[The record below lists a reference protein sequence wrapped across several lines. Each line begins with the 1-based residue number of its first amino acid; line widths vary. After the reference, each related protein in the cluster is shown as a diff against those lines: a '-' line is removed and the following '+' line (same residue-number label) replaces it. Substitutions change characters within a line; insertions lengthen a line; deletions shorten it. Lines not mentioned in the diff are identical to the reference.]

1 MTLGEL
7 LNFIGNNP
15 LPAIGYFS
23 VIPLTALLAG
33 LISKG
38 VVYKSPWKY
47 LYASLIYAVCI
58 PGMFAVVLTIYQFM
72 FGRRDIMNANVI
84 SQIIP
89 MVSMGI
95 TLGVMRK
102 YTPFSAI
109 PGFGRLSG
117 LMMLTAAIFMVM
129 YLMDRMHLV
138 AFVRLPVEVLL
149 AIVLGALIL
158 FRLAL
163 ARLSS

>member
-15 LPAIGYFS
+15 LPAVGYFS

-33 LISKG
+33 LISRG
-38 VVYKSPWKY
+38 AVYQSPWKY
-47 LYASLIYAVCI
+47 LYTALVYAVCI
-58 PGMFAVVLTIYQFM
+58 PGMFAFVLTVYQFI

-84 SQIIP
+84 SQIMPIL
-89 MVSMGI
+89 SMGV
-95 TLGVMRK
+95 TLVVMRR

-109 PGFGRLSG
+109 PGFGKLSG
-117 LMMLTAAIFMVM
+117 LMMLTASIFVVM
-129 YLMDRMHLV
+129 YLLDRMHLV

-163 ARLSS
+163 SRLSS

>member
-7 LNFIGNNP
+7 LSFIGNNP
-15 LPAIGYFS
+15 LPAIGYFT

-33 LISKG
+33 VFSRG
-38 VVYKSPWKY
+38 AVYKSPWKY
-47 LYASLIYAVCI
+47 LYAALVYAVCI
-58 PGMFAVVLTIYQFM
+58 PGIFAVVLTMYQFM

-84 SQIIP
+84 SQVMP

-95 TLGVMRK
+95 TLGVMRR

-109 PGFGRLSG
+109 PGFGKLSG
-117 LMMLTAAIFMVM
+117 LMMLTASIFVVM

-158 FRLAL
+158 FRVAL
-163 ARLSS
+163 SRLSS